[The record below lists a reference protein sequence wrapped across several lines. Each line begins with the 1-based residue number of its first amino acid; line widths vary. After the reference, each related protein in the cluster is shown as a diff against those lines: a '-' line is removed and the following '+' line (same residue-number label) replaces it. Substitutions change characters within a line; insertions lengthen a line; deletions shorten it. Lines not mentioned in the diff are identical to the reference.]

1 MEDRINGFRISKY
14 YSTSQM
20 YDYHTHSEYELYY
33 AIEKR
38 ECHID
43 SRYCKLLEGDI
54 LIIPPNTLHRMH
66 GEAGLRTLC
75 EFSKNF
81 ISIYFSSEII
91 SSIDILQE
99 ASLIRPGE
107 FLKSYV
113 SQTMDDLLYKYE
125 DGEANPEY
133 FACGLIS
140 LLLFLSKNKETH
152 IPIEYDDKK
161 FGEIITYIHSNYS
174 EISGIND
181 IISKTGISKGVLF
194 RLFKKHFDI
203 SPITYINSV
212 KIQKACNL
220 LTDKNLNITEV
231 ALKCGFNSCTYFD
244 RIFRNIVKK
253 TPADYRRDVYSR
265 SSTRLEFFVN

>member
-1 MEDRINGFRISKY
+1 MDNRINGFKISKY
-14 YSTSQM
+14 FSTSQM
-20 YDYHTHSEYELYY
+20 YDYHTHSDYEMYY
-33 AIEKR
+33 AIEQR

-43 SRYCKLLEGDI
+43 SRYCKLLKGDI

-66 GEAGLRTLC
+66 GGVGLRTRC
-75 EFSKNF
+75 DFSKNF
-81 ISIYFSSEII
+81 ISAHFSSEII

-99 ASLIRPGE
+99 ASLIRPSE
-107 FLKSYV
+107 TLRSYV
-113 SQTMDDLLYKYE
+113 SQAIDYLLYKYE
-125 DGEANPEY
+125 EGKEKEEY

-152 IPIEYDDKK
+152 IPIEYEDKK
-161 FGEIITYIHSNYS
+161 FGEIITYIHSSYS
-174 EISGIND
+174 EISGIDD
-181 IISKTGISKGVLF
+181 IISKTGISKGVIF

-220 LTDKNLNITEV
+220 LADKNLNITEV

-244 RIFRNIVKK
+244 RIFRNTVKK
-253 TPADYRRDVYSR
+253 TPADYRRAVYGKNY
-265 SSTRLEFFVN
+265 TRHDFFIN